1 MCFCCN
7 CCNNK
12 FICLFIS
19 LIIYLPYSFALYY
32 FGAVSKFDEFKAID
46 QCYKSIKDDI
56 DIYNFYK
63 ERGYSSTFEMLYELY
78 PSIEP
83 IYNLSKN
90 IILIYTF
97 LITFIFLIRS
107 CMKMPKE
114 NEPTFKCYK
123 GLILSIYILS
133 FFLFFGNVFYTVFLY
148 LVNLQLTS
156 IISDLNC
163 SLSGDLDL
171 LKNPE
176 SMLFLSFIAN
186 CPLNIFFCLNVIY
199 ISSIYKSLKNG
210 NLPCQNFIDEYIT
223 IDNEEFFSDKY
234 DYLEDYNFGIIKKVR
249 II

>member
-32 FGAVSKFDEFKAID
+32 FGAVSKFDEFKIVD

-56 DIYNFYK
+56 DIYNYYK
-63 ERGYSSTFEMLYELY
+63 EGRYSSTFEKLYELY

-148 LVNLQLTS
+148 L
-156 IISDLNC
+156 
-163 SLSGDLDL
+163 
-171 LKNPE
+171 
-176 SMLFLSFIAN
+176 
-186 CPLNIFFCLNVIY
+186 LNIFFCLNVIY